1 MYNLPHHCEKNIGE
15 TQRLGINGGTKQPSQ
30 GKKNLQEADLQK
42 FIVQGQAK
50 QYSVSN

>member
-1 MYNLPHHCEKNIGE
+1 MGELSNLLKEKKIF
-15 TQRLGINGGTKQPSQ
+15 
-30 GKKNLQEADLQK
+30 QEANLQK

>member
-1 MYNLPHHCEKNIGE
+1 MYNLPHHCEKSIGE
-15 TQRLGINGGTKQPSQ
+15 TQRLGINGGTKQPFQ
-30 GKKNLQEADLQK
+30 GKKNFQEANLQK